1 MAQTVTEVL
10 TAATDS
16 VTLINAVNGGSYD
29 VTRMTQEEINEMV
42 QRNVDHLELIL
53 AYAPVDEDDETQM
66 SQVTPQISL
75 AIQVRLQLEG
85 FNMLEIPMMVWN
97 ILITLVFVPILN
109 SIRVNTQELK
119 RLEILVNKT
128 REEIAKEYV
137 TKLELR
143 NDMGILMD
151 RIDKIGEKLD
161 KLFEVK

>member
-1 MAQTVTEVL
+1 M
-10 TAATDS
+10 
-16 VTLINAVNGGSYD
+16 I
-29 VTRMTQEEINEMV
+29 
-42 QRNVDHLELIL
+42 
-53 AYAPVDEDDETQM
+53 
-66 SQVTPQISL
+66 
-75 AIQVRLQLEG
+75 
-85 FNMLEIPMMVWN
+85 VWN

-128 REEIAKEYV
+128 REELAKEYV
-137 TKLELR
+137 TKDELR